1 MHQKIMAVS
10 MSNSLCIIIQARRI
24 ETKYK
29 SMVSHEMDGK
39 KKNIYAASLF
49 NYQFSQK
56 DTESEWFKLN

>member
-24 ETKYK
+24 ETEYK
-29 SMVSHEMDGK
+29 SVVSHEMDEK
-39 KKNIYAASLF
+39 KIYAASLF

-56 DTESEWFKLN
+56 DTRSEWFKLN